1 MSVLYLLDACVLID
15 ANRDYYPI
23 ARVPEFWEW
32 LLEMG
37 KLDRIK
43 IPQEFYEEVI
53 LPPPPKDRPDPLVE
67 WLKTNKN
74 ALVLDEEADAE
85 LVARV
90 TEQGYAN
97 NLTDEEIE
105 KIGRDP
111 FLVAYS
117 LVDIQNR
124 SVVTTEHSSPKRRRA
139 NRKLPD
145 VCDDFSV
152 QCINTFALI
161 QELDFRTGWRATG
174 L

>member
-1 MSVLYLLDACVLID
+1 M
-15 ANRDYYPI
+15 
-23 ARVPEFWEW
+23 
-32 LLEMG
+32 LEMG
-37 KLDRIK
+37 RLDRIK
-43 IPQEFYEEVI
+43 IPPEFYEEVI
-53 LPPPPKDRPDPLVE
+53 LPPPPKNRPDPLVE

-111 FLVAYS
+111 FLVAYA
-117 LVDIQNR
+117 LVDIQERCGNHR
-124 SVVTTEHSSPKRRRA
+124 AFQAKPTRA

-145 VCDDFSV
+145 VSRDFDV
-152 QCINTFALI
+152 GPINTFELI
-161 QELDFRTGWRATG
+161 RELDFHTDWKVRF
-174 L
+174 

>member
-23 ARVPEFWEW
+23 ERVPEFWDW

-53 LPPPPKDRPDPLVE
+53 FPRPQKDKKDPLVE
-67 WLKTNKN
+67 WLKTYKET
-74 ALVLDEEADAE
+74 LVLDEEAVVE
-85 LVARV
+85 LVTRV
-90 TEQGYAN
+90 TEQGYASD
-97 NLTDEEIE
+97 LTDDQVL

-111 FLVAYS
+111 FLVAYA
-117 LVDIQNR
+117 LVDVENR

-161 QELDFRTGWRATG
+161 QELDFRTGWRG
-174 L
+174 PL

>member
-1 MSVLYLLDACVLID
+1 MPVLYLLDANVLID

-23 ARVPEFWEW
+23 ARVPEFWDW
-32 LLEMG
+32 VLEMG

-53 LPPPPKDRPDPLVE
+53 LPPPKKDRPDPLVE
-67 WLKTNKN
+67 WLKTNKD
-74 ALVLDEEADAE
+74 ALVLCEEAVVG
-85 LVARV
+85 LVTCV
-90 TEQGYAN
+90 TEKGYGSD
-97 NLTDEEIE
+97 LTDEEIV

-111 FLVAYS
+111 FLVAYA

-124 SVVTTEHSSPKRRRA
+124 SVVTTEHSKPSKTRA

-145 VCDDFSV
+145 VCNDFSV

-161 QELDFRTGWRATG
+161 QKLDFRTGWRARS
-174 L
+174 

>member
-1 MSVLYLLDACVLID
+1 MSVLFLLDANVLID

-23 ARVPEFWEW
+23 ERVPEFWEW

-37 KLDRIK
+37 RLDRIK

-53 LPPPPKDRPDPLVE
+53 LPAPPKNRPDPLVE
-67 WLKTNKN
+67 WLKTNKKV
-74 ALVLDEEADAE
+74 LVLDEEAVAG
-85 LVARV
+85 LVTRV

-97 NLTDEEIE
+97 NLTDEEIG

-111 FLVAYS
+111 FLVAYA

-124 SVVTTEHSSPKRRRA
+124 SVVTTEHSRPSRRRA

-145 VCDDFSV
+145 VCNDFNV
-152 QCINTFALI
+152 RCINTFTLI
-161 QELDFRTGWRATG
+161 QELDFRTGWRASE

>member
-1 MSVLYLLDACVLID
+1 MSLLYLLDANVLID

-37 KLDRIK
+37 RLGHIK
-43 IPQEFYEEVI
+43 MPQEFFEEVI
-53 LPPPPKDRPDPLVE
+53 LPAPPKNRPDPLVD
-67 WLKTNKN
+67 WLKTNKEV
-74 ALVLDEEADAE
+74 LVLDEEAVTG

-97 NLTDEEIE
+97 NLTDEEIG

-111 FLVAYS
+111 FLVAYA
-117 LVDIQNR
+117 LVDIQRR
-124 SVVTTEHSSPKRRRA
+124 SVVTTEHSKPSRRRA

-152 QCINTFALI
+152 KCIHTFQLI
-161 QELDFRTGWRATG
+161 QELDFRTGWRG
-174 L
+174 RS